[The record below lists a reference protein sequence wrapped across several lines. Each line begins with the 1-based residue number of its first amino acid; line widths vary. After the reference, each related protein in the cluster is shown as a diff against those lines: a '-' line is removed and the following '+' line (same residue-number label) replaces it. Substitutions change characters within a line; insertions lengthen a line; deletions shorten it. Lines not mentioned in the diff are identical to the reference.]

1 MKKGNCFEAG
11 EGKRTFNFCYEVV
24 ISSFI
29 MFYFLFVLLFSLPS
43 FNTELTLHIIYS
55 EVRPF
60 VYKNKHGDIDGIIP
74 KQYELGTKICGAFLN
89 DTFHLIYVRGDSY
102 NVFYENL
109 FQKNLT
115 IIDIFAAKNITNYE
129 ANQLK
134 QSDHVPF
141 FFPLFNGDYQNSANA
156 LLPRT
161 MVGPELLKSHQ
172 IAIIMRRRHISLIVK
187 AINSVFSSSSL
198 LFFLLFFIAMFTMIL
213 TIAENCHNFS
223 RNIPVS
229 IVLKN
234 AWYTFVTSTTV
245 GYGDRCPTTKI
256 GKFVGFFWIGISL
269 ILICIFTASI
279 SGSVLGDIDTEFE
292 GKKISVLFNS
302 YAADI
307 VSKNYPKSE
316 IVPKKLYEDVID
328 SVVKE
333 DVMAG
338 VLNAD
343 YAAWVQEEL
352 REQSVHIVQLLDYD
366 ISINGLALFHKKVE
380 LLYHCMQENKKN
392 VIERPVLYFRKE
404 CEAEK
409 IFYDSVGALYKSN
422 WYLPAL
428 TIVMLTFMIS
438 CMAYELVSCEPA
450 LKKTKGQ
457 VEMEVEMNEIVKVEI
472 REDELRKRGREL
484 EKCVFSVISDI
495 EEIKGKLNETKLGIS
510 IDQLYY

>member
-1 MKKGNCFEAG
+1 
-11 EGKRTFNFCYEVV
+11 
-24 ISSFI
+24 
-29 MFYFLFVLLFSLPS
+29 MFYFLFVLSLISLPL
-43 FNTELTLHIIYS
+43 FKTDVTMHIIYS

-60 VYKNKHGDIDGIIP
+60 VYKNRHGEIDGIIP
-74 KQYELGTKICGAFLN
+74 KQYGLGTKICSALLN
-89 DTFHLIYVRGDSY
+89 ETFRLIYIRGDSY
-102 NVFYENL
+102 KVLYENL

-115 IIDIFAAKNITNYE
+115 ITDIFATTNITNCE
-129 ANQLK
+129 ADQLR

-141 FFPLFNGDYQNSANA
+141 FFPLFDGDYQNGANA

-172 IAIIMRRRHISLIVK
+172 IAVIMRRRHISVITKTV
-187 AINSVFSSSSL
+187 NSAFSSSSL
-198 LFFLLFFIAMFTMIL
+198 LLFLLFFIVMFTMIL

-229 IVLKN
+229 TVFKN

-245 GYGDRCPTTKI
+245 GYGDRCPTTKV

-292 GKKISVLFNS
+292 GEKISVLFNS
-302 YAADI
+302 YDADI
-307 VSKNYPKSE
+307 VSKNYPMSE

-328 SVVKE
+328 SVMKE

-352 REQSVHIVQLLDYD
+352 REQSVHIVQLLNYD
-366 ISINGLALFHKKVE
+366 ISINGFTLFHKKTE
-380 LLYHCMQENKKN
+380 LLYHCMQKNKEI
-392 VIERPVLYFRKE
+392 VIDRPLLYFRKE

-428 TIVMLTFMIS
+428 TIIMLTFMIS
-438 CMAYELVSCEPA
+438 CMVYELVSCEPA
-450 LKKTKGQ
+450 RKKTKGQ
-457 VEMEVEMNEIVKVEI
+457 IEMEVKMNEILKMEI
-472 REDELRKRGREL
+472 GEDEIHKNGREL
-484 EKCVFSVISDI
+484 EEYVLSLISDI
-495 EEIKGKLNETKLGIS
+495 EEIKDKLNEPKFGIS